1 MTTASA
7 RVNQTI
13 PTTNTAHATESMLE
27 ADALIVLVAR
37 SLRKGR
43 SPVVRVQ
50 TQVLVNY
57 TIGSTTKKHWFDLV
71 LTYADGRTGYYAIKK
86 EGDGHL
92 VEHEIELIDNQVF
105 ATTRCFA
112 IYVTGDKI
120 PKPQV
125 NLAREFMRSFDVA
138 NSVLN
143 YAIVNKLDAQGGRAT
158 VHALLTD
165 LPAGFTYADG
175 WTAIYQLMGSGLINH
190 DHPSAGAA
198 SLAARSWITF
208 AKGFNHDT
216 ARAA

>member
-7 RVNQTI
+7 RVVQTI
-13 PTTNTAHATESMLE
+13 PTTKTAHATESMLE
-27 ADALIVLVAR
+27 ADALLVLVAR
-37 SLRKGR
+37 SMRKGR

-50 TQVLVNY
+50 TQVLVKY
-57 TIGSTTKKHWFDLV
+57 TIGSVNKKHWFDLV

-105 ATTRCFA
+105 ATSRCFA
-112 IYVTGDKI
+112 RYVTSDML

-125 NLAREFMRSFDVA
+125 NLAREFMRSLEVS

-143 YAIVNKLDAQGGRAT
+143 NAIVTKLKANGGRAT
-158 VHALLTD
+158 VHTLLTD
-165 LPAGFTYADG
+165 LTAGYTYADG
-175 WTAIYQLMGSGLINH
+175 WTAIHQLMGTGLINH
-190 DHPSAGAA
+190 DHPSGGAA
-198 SLAARSWITF
+198 SIAARSWVSF
-208 AKGFNHDT
+208 AKGQKHDT